1 MRRSGGSVEDLVTSS
16 AYRVKK
22 TVRCVADPEVRVAL
36 RTHEIGGRSLAGE
49 GVGEVPAVIVT
60 DVQGRIAGWNHGAE
74 RLYGWSRED
83 ALGLSALKLLVP
95 TELSETAS
103 GIMADLAI
111 ASSMGWHGRFLVR
124 RKDGSA
130 IEIYAQ
136 NAPIVV
142 DGKVVAILG
151 ESTPVDRLSSL
162 DDELATITP
171 GNGVGAIIDA
181 RLKWFESFRA
191 SAHSTIS
198 IRELD
203 DLLRDVLSMV
213 AKSLNADAASLLVTD
228 GRGQIL
234 IARSAYGWDAEMT
247 RRVRIAAGAGVSGTV
262 LATKE
267 PMIVDELDDVEVFSP
282 ELRRSGFHSYVGV
295 PLVERDRAIGVL
307 HATSFKPGHFS
318 PADVKTLSSLAGP
331 VAAAVHRVRQFVELA
346 NLANPTRL
354 PRVEGLEMYVRY
366 QAADGGNGGGDW
378 YDAVSRDDGTAAVV
392 IGDAAG
398 HGIEALISASS
409 VRHALIA
416 YLHEG
421 HSPVE
426 ALARLRS
433 LVTAASF
440 GTRADFLTVQACVFD
455 PLSKTLHSASA
466 GHPPLLLVRRGNGR
480 YGPLAGPPISTGL
493 DGIDSQHALTLE
505 PGDLVVLYTD
515 GVIEAKG
522 ETLDDGLNRLRATAV
537 EHQHRA
543 LSDISDALFAMT
555 GSKPRNDDRSIVL
568 IRAT

>member
-1 MRRSGGSVEDLVTSS
+1 MVQVRRSGGSVEDLVTSS

-36 RTHEIGGRSLAGE
+36 RTHDIGGRSLAGE

-74 RLYGWSRED
+74 RLYGWTRED

-234 IARSAYGWDAEMT
+234 IARSAYGWDA
-247 RRVRIAAGAGVSGTV
+247 GD
-262 LATKE
+262 
-267 PMIVDELDDVEVFSP
+267 DEACPDS
-282 ELRRSGFHSYVGV
+282 RRS
-295 PLVERDRAIGVL
+295 RC
-307 HATSFKPGHFS
+307 
-318 PADVKTLSSLAGP
+318 
-331 VAAAVHRVRQFVELA
+331 
-346 NLANPTRL
+346 
-354 PRVEGLEMYVRY
+354 
-366 QAADGGNGGGDW
+366 
-378 YDAVSRDDGTAAVV
+378 
-392 IGDAAG
+392 
-398 HGIEALISASS
+398 
-409 VRHALIA
+409 VRH
-416 YLHEG
+416 
-421 HSPVE
+421 
-426 ALARLRS
+426 R
-433 LVTAASF
+433 
-440 GTRADFLTVQACVFD
+440 
-455 PLSKTLHSASA
+455 
-466 GHPPLLLVRRGNGR
+466 
-480 YGPLAGPPISTGL
+480 
-493 DGIDSQHALTLE
+493 
-505 PGDLVVLYTD
+505 PGDEGT
-515 GVIEAKG
+515 
-522 ETLDDGLNRLRATAV
+522 
-537 EHQHRA
+537 
-543 LSDISDALFAMT
+543 
-555 GSKPRNDDRSIVL
+555 DDR
-568 IRAT
+568 RRTR